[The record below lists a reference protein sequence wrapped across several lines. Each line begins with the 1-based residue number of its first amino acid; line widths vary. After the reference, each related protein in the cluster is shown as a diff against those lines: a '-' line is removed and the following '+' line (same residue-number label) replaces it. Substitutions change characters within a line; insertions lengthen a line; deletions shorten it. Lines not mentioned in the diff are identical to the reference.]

1 MTLWSSASL
10 KNVTGGVSSASGGAR
25 AVAGNRRYQAA
36 PGLGVA
42 GAAADAA
49 ARAFRSATTARTSGA
64 NASLRPGTEDGQD
77 FFEDSQYFRSR
88 DSWDTPSGEEE
99 PSWQSGPQ
107 PIARGRSIETASQ
120 GGAIEKVGLRRLV
133 KPSREN
139 SPSRWAERA
148 RRLAFSSTSSP
159 SDQTN
164 ISSSL
169 PLPEVER

>member
-88 DSWDTPSGEEE
+88 DSTPSGEEE
-99 PSWQSGPQ
+99 HSWQGGPQ

-159 SDQTN
+159 SAQTN

-169 PLPEVER
+169 PLPEEER